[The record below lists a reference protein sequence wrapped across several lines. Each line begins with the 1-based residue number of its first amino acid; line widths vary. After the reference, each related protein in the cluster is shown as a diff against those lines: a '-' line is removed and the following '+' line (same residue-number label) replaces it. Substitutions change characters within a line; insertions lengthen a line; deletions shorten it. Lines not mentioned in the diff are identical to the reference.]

1 MSLVVSDDVWKDRR
15 VGGTAPGVRESNLTR
30 SSQGAAE
37 IVLRACTALV
47 VGISLVSIVGWQ
59 THTAWMVQWHASW
72 APMQQNTAVG
82 ELACALGLFGFA
94 IRRWW
99 VTLMGASVA
108 LALGVIAMI
117 QYTFDVDVGIDT
129 LFVDPFVTTEVTSP
143 GRMSP
148 RTALVLLLFG
158 AGVVASVW
166 ADRTDRP
173 SASTTL
179 LGLTGGMVAVIPV
192 LSLMRRFVPGWD
204 ELWWDESTRMA
215 VPTALGFV
223 AVAGGL
229 FAEAARRDRA
239 DIGMWLPGVV
249 GAFTFA
255 ASTLTWRGALGAASN
270 GDFDR
275 ERVATVMLVAS
286 CLVAALVAI
295 ALMGAYSA
303 RQNLAKAKIAMARL
317 AEETAQRQH
326 VEREL
331 AAEEVARLRAEYDS
345 RSALDEQRRM
355 REVAERERVETE
367 LWKARRLEG
376 LGHLAGGIAHD
387 FNNVLQIIRNASEL
401 ARAHGT
407 QPVRSVDGADSG
419 LDADLD
425 LIDDATEQARRMIR
439 QLLTFARDQGDDV
452 EALDVVAATRDA
464 EALLAGTIGRSI
476 EMRLEIAPDVPPV
489 ELDRGRYEQLLLN
502 LVVNARDAM
511 DGTGR
516 LCVSIDRVPSNDDT
530 VEQVRVRVADTG
542 PGIPDE
548 IVDQLF
554 DAFFT
559 TKETGTGLGLST
571 VLKVAEGAGGSV
583 RVASTGPEGT
593 MFEVLLPAVPVEERP
608 TDDTP
613 VAISEPSLEGL
624 VVMVVDDDAIL
635 LEVAKRLLV
644 LAGCEVIAAGS
655 GADAVEIA
663 RSHDGTIDVVLTDF
677 HMPDLDGLE
686 VATVM
691 AEVRP
696 DAVVVLMSGS
706 GAPEIGDGTGPT
718 AMLAKPFG
726 QSQLRAAIVE
736 ALVERWSLSSG

>member
-1 MSLVVSDDVWKDRR
+1 MTLVVSDDVWNDRP
-15 VGGTAPGVRESNLTR
+15 VGGSAPGARESNLTR
-30 SSQGAAE
+30 SSVGAAE
-37 IVLRACTALV
+37 LVLRACTTLV
-47 VGISLVSIVGWQ
+47 VVISIVSIVGWQ
-59 THTAWMVQWHASW
+59 THTAWMVQWRSSW
-72 APMQQNTAVG
+72 APMQQNTAIG

-99 VTLMGASVA
+99 VTLLGAVVA

-117 QYTFDVDVGIDT
+117 QYVFDVDVGIDT
-129 LFVDPFVTTEVTSP
+129 MFVDPFVTTEVTSP

-158 AGVVASVW
+158 AGVIASVW
-166 ADRTDRP
+166 AGRTDRP

-192 LSLMRRFVPGWD
+192 LALMRRFVPGWD

-223 AVAGGL
+223 SVAGGL

-239 DIGMWLPGVV
+239 DVGKWLPGVI
-249 GAFTFA
+249 GAVVFA
-255 ASTLTWRGALGAASN
+255 ASTLTWRGALGAAST

-286 CLVAALVAI
+286 CLVAALVAL

-303 RQNLAKAKIAMARL
+303 RQNLATAKIAMARL
-317 AEETAQRQH
+317 ADETAQRQH

-331 AAEEVARLRAEYDS
+331 AAEEIARLRAEYDS
-345 RSALDEQRRM
+345 RSALEEQRRM

-401 ARAHGT
+401 ARAHGK
-407 QPVRSVDGADSG
+407 QPMRSVDGAG

-452 EALDVVAATRDA
+452 EALDVAAATRDA
-464 EALLAGTIGRSI
+464 EALLDGTIGRSI
-476 EMRLEIAPDVPPV
+476 EMRLDIAPDVPPV

-511 DGTGR
+511 DGSGR
-516 LCVSIDRVPSNDDT
+516 LCVSIDRLPSTDDT

-593 MFEVLLPAVPVEERP
+593 MFEVLLPAVLVEERP

-736 ALVERWSLSSG
+736 ALVERWSLTSG

>member
-1 MSLVVSDDVWKDRR
+1 MTLVVSDDVWKDRP
-15 VGGTAPGVRESNLTR
+15 VGGTAPGVLESDVTR
-30 SSQGAAE
+30 PSRGAAE
-37 IVLRACTALV
+37 LVLRLCTASV
-47 VGISLVSIVGWQ
+47 VGISLVSIIGWQ
-59 THTAWMVQWHASW
+59 THTAWMVQWNAGW
-72 APMQQNTAVG
+72 APMQQNTAIG
-82 ELACALGLFGFA
+82 ELACALGLLGFA

-99 VTLMGASVA
+99 VTLMGAAVA
-108 LALGVIAMI
+108 LALGVVAMV

-158 AGVVASVW
+158 AGVIASVW
-166 ADRTDRP
+166 ADRTHRP

-204 ELWWDESTRMA
+204 DLWWDESTRMA

-223 AVAGGL
+223 SVAGGL

-239 DIGMWLPGVV
+239 DIGTWLPGVV

-255 ASTLTWRGALGAASN
+255 ASTLTWRGALGAASS

-295 ALMGAYSA
+295 ALIGAHSA
-303 RQNLAKAKIAMARL
+303 RQNLVKAKVAMAEL
-317 AEETAQRQH
+317 ADETAHRQQ

-331 AAEEVARLRAEYDS
+331 AAEEIARLRAEFDG
-345 RSALDEQRRM
+345 RTALEEQKRL

-387 FNNVLQIIRNASEL
+387 FNNVLHVIRNASEL
-401 ARAHGT
+401 ARAHGK
-407 QPVRSVDGADSG
+407 QPVQPVEDGGSS

-425 LIDDATEQARRMIR
+425 LIDEATEQARRMIR
-439 QLLTFARDQGDDV
+439 QLLTFARDDDGDPDL
-452 EALDVVAATRDA
+452 LDLAEATRDA
-464 EALLAGTIGRSI
+464 ESLLAGTIGRTIDIQVEI
-476 EMRLEIAPDVPPV
+476 EPDVPPV
-489 ELDRGRYEQLLLN
+489 AIERGRFEQLLLN

-511 DGTGR
+511 DGSGR
-516 LCVSIDRVPSNDDT
+516 LCVSIDRVPPRDDD
-530 VEQVRVRVADTG
+530 VEQVRLRVADTG

-554 DAFFT
+554 DPFFT

-571 VLKVAEGAGGSV
+571 VSKVAETAGGSV
-583 RVASTGPEGT
+583 RGAATGPAGT
-593 MFEVLLPAVPVEERP
+593 VFEVLFPAVADAER
-608 TDDTP
+608 TVDATP
-613 VAISEPSLEGL
+613 VAPPSLDGL
-624 VVMVVDDDAIL
+624 VVLVVDDDAIL

-644 LAGCEVIAAGS
+644 LAGCEVLAAGS

-677 HMPDLDGLE
+677 HMPDFDGME
-686 VATVM
+686 VAAEM
-691 AEVRP
+691 ATTCP
-696 DAVVVLMSGS
+696 DAVVVMMSGS
-706 GAPEIGDGTGPT
+706 GAPEVGEDGEPIPV
-718 AMLAKPFG
+718 LDKPFG
-726 QSQLRAAIVE
+726 QVQLRTAIVD
-736 ALVERWSLSSG
+736 ALVRRWSLPAS

>member
-1 MSLVVSDDVWKDRR
+1 M
-15 VGGTAPGVRESNLTR
+15 TR
-30 SSQGAAE
+30 SSESVGSPILHACIT
-37 IVLRACTALV
+37 IVV
-47 VGISLVSIVGWQ
+47 VISMVSIAGWQ
-59 THTAWMVQWHASW
+59 THTAWMVQWRSSW
-72 APMQQNTAVG
+72 APMQQNTAIG

-99 VTLMGASVA
+99 VTVLGAVVA
-108 LALGVIAMI
+108 LALGVVAMV
-117 QYTFDVDVGIDT
+117 QYVFDVDVGIDT
-129 LFVDPFVTTEVTSP
+129 VFVDPFVTTEVASP

-158 AGVVASVW
+158 AGVIASVW

-179 LGLTGGMVAVIPV
+179 VGLTGGMVAVIPV
-192 LSLMRRFVPGWD
+192 LALMRRFVPGWD

-239 DIGMWLPGVV
+239 DIGKWLPGVV
-249 GAFTFA
+249 GAVVFA

-286 CLVAALVAI
+286 CLVAALVAL

-303 RQNLAKAKIAMARL
+303 HQNLTKAKIAMARL
-317 AEETAQRQH
+317 AEETAHRQH

-331 AAEEVARLRAEYDS
+331 AAEEVARLRAEYES

-401 ARAHGT
+401 ARAHGK
-407 QPVRSVDGADSG
+407 QPVRSADGAG

-511 DGTGR
+511 GGSGR
-516 LCVSIDRVPSNDDT
+516 LCVSIDCLPSIDDT

-593 MFEVLLPAVPVEERP
+593 TFEVLLPSVPVEERP
-608 TDDTP
+608 TDATP

-624 VVMVVDDDAIL
+624 VVLVVDDDAIL

-663 RSHDGTIDVVLTDF
+663 RSHDGAIDVVLTDF
-677 HMPDLDGLE
+677 HMPELDGLE
-686 VATVM
+686 VATAM
-691 AEVRP
+691 ADARP

-706 GAPEIGDGTGPT
+706 GAPEVGSGAEPT
-718 AMLAKPFG
+718 AVLAKPFG